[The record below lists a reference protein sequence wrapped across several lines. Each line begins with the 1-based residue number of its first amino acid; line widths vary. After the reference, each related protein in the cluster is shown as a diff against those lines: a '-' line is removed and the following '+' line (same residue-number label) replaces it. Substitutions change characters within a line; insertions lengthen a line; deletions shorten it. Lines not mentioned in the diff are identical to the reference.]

1 MNGMIML
8 AIFCLLMALYAVM
21 SEQLIMRGTFTKE
34 DNPTVYWLGTIFY
47 AVAGL
52 VSLGLYF
59 KTI

>member
-8 AIFCLLMALYAVM
+8 AIFCLLMALYAVL

-34 DNPTVYWLGTIFY
+34 DNPTVYWLGIIFY
-47 AVAGL
+47 TVAGL
-52 VSLGLYF
+52 VSLVLYF